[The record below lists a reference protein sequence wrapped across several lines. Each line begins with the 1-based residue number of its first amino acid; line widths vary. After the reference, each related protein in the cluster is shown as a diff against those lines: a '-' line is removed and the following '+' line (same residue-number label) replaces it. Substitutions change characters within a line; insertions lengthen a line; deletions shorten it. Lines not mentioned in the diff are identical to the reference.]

1 MIMLTPPPQSRS
13 AASDAGEAGG
23 AEPAGER
30 GAGAGHAAD
39 AVRGARPGEVGA
51 HPGQHRPPAA
61 AAADRGARQD
71 AGKTMKFCGTQY
83 SRRHLLDLSRF
94 SLFKFSL
101 KLLLSN
107 LHKKF
112 QKL

>member
-71 AGKTMKFCGTQY
+71 AGQTVKFCGRNTIFEKT
-83 SRRHLLDLSRF
+83 H
-94 SLFKFSL
+94 
-101 KLLLSN
+101 
-107 LHKKF
+107 
-112 QKL
+112 

>member
-1 MIMLTPPPQSRS
+1 MVMLTPPPQSRS

-30 GAGAGHAAD
+30 GAGAGDAAD

-71 AGKTMKFCGTQY
+71 AGQAVKFCGHILFVKT
-83 SRRHLLDLSRF
+83 HSRF
-94 SLFKFSL
+94 EQI
-101 KLLLSN
+101 LLACLQ
-107 LHKKF
+107 HR
-112 QKL
+112 

>member
-1 MIMLTPPPQSRS
+1 MLTPPPQSRS

-30 GAGAGHAAD
+30 GAGAGDAAD

-71 AGKTMKFCGTQY
+71 AGQAVKFCGRNTIFEKT
-83 SRRHLLDLSRF
+83 HSRF
-94 SLFKFSL
+94 EQILLACL
-101 KLLLSN
+101 K
-107 LHKKF
+107 HR
-112 QKL
+112 